1 MVKLFCI
8 YINVNKKMKR
18 KLLNKRK
25 PPKGFDK
32 IEPELID
39 LNEKLREAENEPSDT
54 KRKTESIWPILR
66 IHHQISR
73 YIYQAYKDKEISKE
87 VLNYCIEEKIADG
100 QLIAKWKK
108 PGFEKLC
115 CLMCIQN
122 KNHNFGTACICRVPK
137 DSLEKGKR
145 IECVH
150 CGCRGCASCDI

>member
-1 MVKLFCI
+1 
-8 YINVNKKMKR
+8 MKR
-18 KLLNKRK
+18 KLLNSRK
-25 PPKGFDK
+25 PPNGFEK
-32 IEPELID
+32 IESELID
-39 LNEKLREAENEPSDT
+39 LNERLREAENEPSEN

-73 YIYQAYKDKEISKE
+73 YVFQAYKDKEISKD
-87 VLNYCIEEKIADG
+87 VLNYCIEKKLADG

-122 KNHNFGTACICRVPK
+122 KNHNFGTTCICRVPK
-137 DSLEKGKR
+137 DSLEEGKL

-150 CGCRGCASCDI
+150 CGCRGCASGDV